1 MSALILEKVLCCD
14 DRVIA
19 SFAQRLVSENV
30 LKLYLDCCR
39 HIKYQPSLDLLLS
52 PFYQLGSAKRNFNVT
67 VEFLK
72 EGAVDVLCDILA
84 RVGQN
89 KRTNQYEWWIVAHA
103 ILAMS
108 YCPINDIEKKKLFD
122 TPNAFECLLSSLEN
136 PECAQVVQFRGMSR
150 VFAALGNH
158 AYLPFSDWSKVS
170 IYADRLLD
178 LLFGSGLLGLGGMLK
193 KDPLADP
200 YGRVVETA
208 DDLHHNWRCGNK
220 KSNVHLSS
228 IKNIPGYDASCLTG
242 QPLAFWDWES
252 GCTSINE
259 RSLPEMIYNALFS
272 LTQVTFAHREG
283 LLKVRNYYFDPTS
296 AAKNHRYV
304 SHNCAYCG
312 ISETSSWTQG
322 QPVRIIGLV
331 KAPQHNGKI
340 GQLGEFNEQKNR
352 WCVVV
357 HANKMDDSNVTTSNL
372 RLKTINIELLTKS
385 AKGEGP
391 TLSICVSSFKFKL
404 AILICSF

>member
-1 MSALILEKVLCCD
+1 
-14 DRVIA
+14 
-19 SFAQRLVSENV
+19 
-30 LKLYLDCCR
+30 
-39 HIKYQPSLDLLLS
+39 
-52 PFYQLGSAKRNFNVT
+52 
-67 VEFLK
+67 
-72 EGAVDVLCDILA
+72 
-84 RVGQN
+84 
-89 KRTNQYEWWIVAHA
+89 
-103 ILAMS
+103 
-108 YCPINDIEKKKLFD
+108 
-122 TPNAFECLLSSLEN
+122 
-136 PECAQVVQFRGMSR
+136 
-150 VFAALGNH
+150 
-158 AYLPFSDWSKVS
+158 
-170 IYADRLLD
+170 
-178 LLFGSGLLGLGGMLK
+178 
-193 KDPLADP
+193 
-200 YGRVVETA
+200 
-208 DDLHHNWRCGNK
+208 
-220 KSNVHLSS
+220 
-228 IKNIPGYDASCLTG
+228 
-242 QPLAFWDWES
+242 
-252 GCTSINE
+252 
-259 RSLPEMIYNALFS
+259 MIYNALFS